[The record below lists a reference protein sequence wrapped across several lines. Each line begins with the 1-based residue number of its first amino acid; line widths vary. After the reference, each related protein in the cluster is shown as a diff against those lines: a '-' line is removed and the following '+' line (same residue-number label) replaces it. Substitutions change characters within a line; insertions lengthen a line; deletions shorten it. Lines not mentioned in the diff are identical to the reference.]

1 MEFMVELRNI
11 TKTYPGSNKKA
22 NNNISLCLKRGEIL
36 CIAGENGAGKTTLMQ
51 ILCGIETPDAGEIF
65 INGKKEILNSP
76 LEAKKLGIG
85 MVHQHFVLFPEYT
98 VAENMVMGD
107 EPRKW
112 GFFFDGK
119 KAAQECERIIKENN
133 FNLDTRCRVKDLS
146 QGEKQQLE
154 ICRILRDNARI
165 IVLDEPTSI
174 LTEQEAASLFKKIK
188 ELAANG
194 KSIILITHKLNEIK
208 TICDRAAVLRK
219 GELAGIRVKEEID
232 ANEIAGMITGELLPD
247 KEEKNTGLNQAER
260 EGRSEEDTP
269 VLAFHNVTVLRQGQ
283 KRPLLDKVSFGVKA
297 GEILGFAG
305 VGGNGLKVAE
315 AVLGGFLFPASGKI
329 THKGKDI
336 TGLNTRRLRKQ
347 GLAYVPSDRLHVGS
361 APTAT
366 IEENIKINGGSKLM
380 DIIKNYNIEGA
391 RAGAKALTLSG
402 GNLQKLILA
411 REIARLTDYIVFSEP
426 TWGLDIASS
435 RFIMRE
441 IAALRDKGAAIILIS
456 TNMDEILTLADRIIV
471 MNMGKI
477 AAEYKNNE
485 RRSP

>member
-11 TKTYPGSNKKA
+11 TKTYPGSHKKA
-22 NNNISLCLKRGEIL
+22 NNKISLCLKQGEIL

-65 INGKKEILNSP
+65 INGKKEVLNSP

-112 GFFFDGK
+112 GVFFDSK
-119 KAAQECERIIKENN
+119 KAAEECERIIKENN
-133 FNLDTRCRVKDLS
+133 FNLDTRCKVKDLS

-154 ICRILRDNARI
+154 ICRILRHNAQI
-165 IVLDEPTSI
+165 IVLDEPTSV
-174 LTEQEAASLFKKIK
+174 LTEQETISLFKKLK
-188 ELAANG
+188 ELASNG

-208 TICDRAAVLRK
+208 TICDRAAVIRG
-219 GELAGIRVKEEID
+219 GELAGIRANNEID
-232 ANEIAGMITGELLPD
+232 ENEIAGMITGDLLPD
-247 KEEKNTGLNQAER
+247 KGEKNTAHNPAER
-260 EGRSEEDTP
+260 EGRSEEETL
-269 VLAFHNVTVLRQGQ
+269 VLAFDNVTVLRQGQ
-283 KRPLLDKVSFGVKA
+283 KRPLLDKVSFSVKA

-305 VGGNGLKVAE
+305 VGGNGLKVVE
-315 AVLGGFLFPASGKI
+315 AVLGGFLFPESGKI
-329 THKGKDI
+329 TRKGKDI

-361 APTAT
+361 ALTAT
-366 IEENIKINGGSKLM
+366 IEENMINSGVKLK

-391 RAGAKALTLSG
+391 RAKAKALTLSG

-411 REIARLTDYIVFSEP
+411 REIECLTDYIVFSEP

-435 RFIMRE
+435 RFIMKE
-441 IAALRDKGAAIILIS
+441 IASLRDKGAAIILIS
-456 TNMDEILTLADRIIV
+456 TNMDEILSLADRIIV

-485 RRSP
+485 RRAQ